1 MLTTEQM
8 EAMRKVLPASATLS
22 SRLLAELTRYGRFVE
37 FDRGATLFDDG
48 DACAGLLVV
57 TEGRARVSK
66 QSPDGRELLLYE
78 IEPGEFCVLTVN
90 CLLGRSLYPARGDAV
105 EEIAGILIPGDLF
118 ERLIASNPD
127 FREAVFKMLGTRLAE
142 MLVLVEQVAFARL
155 DSRLAALLL
164 RYGRTRG
171 SVLVTHQQLAD
182 DLGCTREIVSRLLTS
197 FQARGLVTL
206 GRKRIDLTDQ
216 TTLAELAEE
225 S

>member
-8 EAMRKVLPASATLS
+8 ETMRKVLPAAATLS
-22 SRLLAELTRYGRFVE
+22 SRLLTELTRHGRFVE
-37 FDRGATLFDDG
+37 FDQGTTLFDDG
-48 DACAGLLVV
+48 DACSGLLVV
-57 TEGRARVSK
+57 TKGRARVSK

-90 CLLGRSLYPARGDAV
+90 CLLGRTRYPAKGDAV
-105 EEIAGILIPGDLF
+105 EEIAGVLVPGDLF
-118 ERLIASNPD
+118 ERLIASSPD
-127 FREAVFKMLGTRLAE
+127 FREAVFKMLGARLSE

-155 DSRLAALLL
+155 DARLAALLI

-197 FQARGLVTL
+197 FQAQGLVTL
-206 GRKRIDLTDQ
+206 GRKRIE
-216 TTLAELAEE
+216 LANPEKLAGLAEE
-225 S
+225 G

>member
-1 MLTTEQM
+1 MA
-8 EAMRKVLPASATLS
+8 AMRKVLPATASLS

-37 FDRGATLFDDG
+37 FDRGTTLFDDG
-48 DACAGLLVV
+48 DACAALLVV

-66 QSPDGRELLLYE
+66 QSPDGRELMLYE

-90 CLLGRSLYPARGDAV
+90 CLLGRSRYPAKGDAV

-127 FREAVFKMLGTRLAE
+127 FREAVFKMLGARLSE
-142 MLVLVEQVAFARL
+142 MLVLVEQVAFSRL
-155 DSRLAALLL
+155 DSRLATLLI

-171 SVLVTHQQLAD
+171 PVLVTHQQLAD

-197 FQARGLVTL
+197 FQAQGLVTL
-206 GRKRIDLTDQ
+206 GRKRIDLTNSEK
-216 TTLAELAEE
+216 LADLAEE